1 MAKKLTGYKLS
12 KYVDFDLDD
21 IFDYTV
27 KHHNFMQAVKYLTD
41 LEIVFN
47 TLVENPEIGR
57 KRDELKL
64 NLYCI
69 SDNEH
74 IIFYRIQAN
83 YIRIVRVLHGS
94 KDMPKHF

>member
-1 MAKKLTGYKLS
+1 M
-12 KYVDFDLDD
+12 
-21 IFDYTV
+21 IFSIIQ
-27 KHHNFMQAVKYLTD
+27 HHNFTQAVKYLTG
-41 LEIVFN
+41 LEIVFKS
-47 TLVENPEIGR
+47 LVENPEIGR

-83 YIRIVRVLHGS
+83 YIRIVRVLYGS